1 MVVQGH
7 RCSRDTHPV
16 CKIRARPRP
25 GQQTKHS
32 TQTLVSPKGAKPPFL
47 GEPPPKAPH
56 LLQAAAVPGRALGV
70 GAERLPELLDAA
82 RGHRDLPLGHQ
93 DVLPRDSAASGAGLS
108 PPALPAPTLL
118 CHPAAPQRGW
128 HHRAGD
134 DRDTKWLLPTWTDCL
149 YKDQSSRRCS
159 IPQWGVL
166 LWGCCS
172 SQCASPSTEGLGGPS
187 AWACGHSEHSWGVW
201 ALTNRVLLPLGWLW
215 ALPGAVR
222 GMRELRLSRGWSHTR
237 PTALNPTLLHQ
248 QATATAPPVPGH
260 RGSVCERGQLQT
272 TRTGTGTGTGT
283 YCILADRKSVV

>member
-47 GEPPPKAPH
+47 GEPPPKAPPKAPH

-93 DVLPRDSAASGAGLS
+93 DVLPRDSAASGPGLS

-134 DRDTKWLLPTWTDCL
+134 DRDTKWLLPTWTGCL
-149 YKDQSSRRCS
+149 YKDQTSRRCS
-159 IPQWGVL
+159 IPQWGLL

-172 SQCASPSTEGLGGPS
+172 SQCASPSTEGLGDPS
-187 AWACGHSEHSWGVW
+187 TWACGHSEHSWGVW
-201 ALTNRVLLPLGWLW
+201 ALTSRVLPSSGLAVGT
-215 ALPGAVR
+215 ARGCQGHEGAAFVPW
-222 GMRELRLSRGWSHTR
+222 MVPHPAHSPESH
-237 PTALNPTLLHQ
+237 P
-248 QATATAPPVPGH
+248 APPAGH
-260 RGSVCERGQLQT
+260 SHSSPSAGAQGQH
-272 TRTGTGTGTGT
+272 
-283 YCILADRKSVV
+283 V